1 MSHLLLQCC
10 VQQMPS
16 IIAALLLH
24 SLLLHSLLLLPR
36 LYSMLL
42 LQLLWLL
49 WLLWLHS
56 ALLRLLLWGA

>member
-1 MSHLLLQCC
+1 
-10 VQQMPS
+10 MPS